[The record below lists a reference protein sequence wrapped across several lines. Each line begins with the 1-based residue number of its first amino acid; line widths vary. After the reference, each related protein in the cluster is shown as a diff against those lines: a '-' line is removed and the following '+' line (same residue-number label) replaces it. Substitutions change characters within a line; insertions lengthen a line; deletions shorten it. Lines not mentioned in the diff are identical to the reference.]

1 MLCSDTCH
9 IGRKSLGLSANL
21 LNQESFIHYWLS
33 ASGLMRRVLLTATSY
48 PNSES
53 DWRSLFIRE
62 MVAGLARSKDTAVSY
77 WGPAGPLPGT
87 VDYLASESDRLFLQK
102 LADRGGIAHL
112 MRANPFTGFANGFSL
127 LRRMRRAL
135 RQQRDAVDVFHLN
148 WLQSALAIPGNGS
161 RALVTVLGTDYK
173 LLEIPGIEALLRR
186 RFSRNRV
193 ALAPNAEW
201 MVPKLEAAFGDLVGE
216 VTYVPLGIDNRFYA
230 IKSAPDQ
237 TKRIWL
243 TVLRLTRAK
252 IGPLLEWTKD
262 LATNNNEFHL
272 FGPMQEEMTL
282 PPWIHYH
289 GPVTPD
295 TLIRDWYPQATAM
308 LTLSEHDEGR
318 PQVLL
323 EAMASGLPVIASD
336 LPAHVDL
343 LNSIEGG
350 LIVGNRQEF
359 VAALMA
365 VSANDTHAS
374 LSAAARQAIKD
385 TYGSWDDCADRYQSI
400 YDRLMQGT
408 AS

>member
-1 MLCSDTCH
+1 MLYS
-9 IGRKSLGLSANL
+9 
-21 LNQESFIHYWLS
+21 ES

-48 PNSES
+48 PRSES
-53 DWRSLFIRE
+53 DWQSLFIRE
-62 MVAGLARSKDTAVSY
+62 MVAGLARSKDVTVSY
-77 WGPAGPLPGT
+77 WGPAGPLPGS

-112 MRANPFTGFANGFSL
+112 VRANPFAGFANGFNL
-127 LRRMRRAL
+127 IRRMRRAL
-135 RQQRDAVDVFHLN
+135 QQQQDSIDVFHLN
-148 WLQSALAIPGNGS
+148 WLQSALAIPGNGA

-173 LLEIPGIEALLRR
+173 LLEVPGIRGLLRR
-186 RFSRNRV
+186 RFSSNHV

-201 MVPKLEAAFGDLVGE
+201 MVPKLEAAFGDLVNE
-216 VTYVPLGIDNRFYA
+216 VSYVPLGIDNQFYA

-272 FGPMQEEMTL
+272 FGPMQEEITL

-289 GPVTPD
+289 GAVTPD

-308 LTLSEHDEGR
+308 ITLSQHDEGR

-323 EAMASGLPVIASD
+323 EAMASGLPVIASN
-336 LPAHVDL
+336 LPAHADL
-343 LNSIEGG
+343 LESMEGG
-350 LIVGNRQEF
+350 LIVSNQQEF
-359 VAALMA
+359 ASALLA
-365 VSANDTHAS
+365 VSDTDTRAS
-374 LSAAARQAIKD
+374 LSTAARHAVKD
-385 TYGSWDDCADRYQSI
+385 IYGNWDDCADRYQSI
-400 YDRLMQGT
+400 YDHLLQGT
-408 AS
+408 AA